1 MGEKDGKETGGEGV
15 MYSTVE
21 LEMLLRQA
29 GAGPEEIKEG
39 LELLKPPE
47 KKEAR
52 GSEEVMWNE

>member
-1 MGEKDGKETGGEGV
+1 
-15 MYSTVE
+15 MYSAVE

-47 KKEAR
+47 KEEVR
-52 GSEEVMWNE
+52 RSEEVVWNG